1 LLSRFATTEIFKLAS
16 DIIGVETPESFDLDK
31 IEKVFSDIEEGNDDE
46 SNLLNHFLDKVY
58 GDQAK
63 MESGPWL
70 KKVAKEID
78 WIWSAPKL
86 RKEVFRVAGV

>member
-31 IEKVFSDIEEGNDDE
+31 IEQVFSDIEEGKDDY
-46 SNLLNHFLDKVY
+46 SDLLNHFLEKIY
-58 GDQAK
+58 GNESK
-63 MESGPWL
+63 LESGPWL